1 MPRAVHDRA
10 DAIPALAEVF
20 REYGYEGAS
29 LALISQRTGLG
40 KGSLYNFFP
49 GGKAEM
55 AEAVLDHIGAWF
67 ERAIYAPLRDHRDP
81 AVAIRQ
87 MFDNTD
93 AYFHSGQRVCLVGA
107 LALALADSRS
117 LFGERIKAWF
127 AAWRDAL
134 AGALRRL
141 GHKPEVA
148 ADMAEDC
155 VAAIQGALV
164 AARAFGDIAIFG
176 RMLARLEARMG
187 LG

>member
-29 LALISQRTGLG
+29 LAIISQRTGLG

-55 AEAVLDHIGAWF
+55 AEAVLDHIAAWF
-67 ERAIYAPLRDHRDP
+67 ERAIYAPLRDHRDA

-87 MFDNTD
+87 MFDNAD

-107 LALALADSRS
+107 LALAESRN

-127 AAWRDAL
+127 AAWREAL
-134 AGALRRL
+134 AAALRRL
-141 GHKPEVA
+141 GRKPDVA

-155 VAAIQGALV
+155 VAAMQGALV
-164 AARAFGDIAIFG
+164 AARAFGEIAIFG